1 MKKNSQLIAQH
12 SALCGGGHAM
22 KTLIYP
28 VLLIAMTVVG
38 AAVQA
43 QQPTKRYRIGYLW
56 ALSAS
61 SESARS
67 EVIRRSLGEFGYI
80 EGQNIAIEYRYSEGK
95 PDRAPELAADLVR
108 LKVDVI
114 VVAGGDTWIAAARKT
129 TKTIPIIMVGGG
141 LDPVEAGH
149 VQSLAHPG
157 GNVTGL
163 TILNTE
169 LSGKRL
175 ELLREINRKLSRVA
189 VLHDPAIP
197 SNIRE
202 LKDVQKAA
210 PAVGLTVQ
218 PWEVLGAA
226 GLDKTFGAMQ
236 KDPPDAVYVCQG
248 GILNDYRKLI
258 TEFAL
263 KSHLPSVY
271 SNLESVLSGGLI
283 YYGAERTDSYR
294 RVAWYVDKILKG
306 KKPTDLSV
314 EQPTKFELVINLKTA
329 KQIGLTIPPN
339 VLARADKVIR

>member
-43 QQPTKRYRIGYLW
+43 QQPTKRHRVGYLS

-80 EGQNIAIEYRYSEGK
+80 KGQNIAIEYRYSEGK

-169 LSGKRL
+169 LSVSDWSCSGK
-175 ELLREINRKLSRVA
+175 S
-189 VLHDPAIP
+189 
-197 SNIRE
+197 
-202 LKDVQKAA
+202 
-210 PAVGLTVQ
+210 TV
-218 PWEVLGAA
+218 
-226 GLDKTFGAMQ
+226 
-236 KDPPDAVYVCQG
+236 
-248 GILNDYRKLI
+248 N
-258 TEFAL
+258 
-263 KSHLPSVY
+263 
-271 SNLESVLSGGLI
+271 
-283 YYGAERTDSYR
+283 
-294 RVAWYVDKILKG
+294 
-306 KKPTDLSV
+306 
-314 EQPTKFELVINLKTA
+314 
-329 KQIGLTIPPN
+329 
-339 VLARADKVIR
+339 

>member
-1 MKKNSQLIAQH
+1 MSLSWREETLGLRRPGRPPRRFPSLW
-12 SALCGGGHAM
+12 SAA
-22 KTLIYP
+22 
-28 VLLIAMTVVG
+28 
-38 AAVQA
+38 
-43 QQPTKRYRIGYLW
+43 
-56 ALSAS
+56 
-61 SESARS
+61 
-67 EVIRRSLGEFGYI
+67 
-80 EGQNIAIEYRYSEGK
+80 
-95 PDRAPELAADLVR
+95 
-108 LKVDVI
+108 
-114 VVAGGDTWIAAARKT
+114 
-129 TKTIPIIMVGGG
+129 G

-175 ELLREINRKLSRVA
+175 ELLREINSKLSRVA

-271 SNLESVLSGGLI
+271 SNLESVL
-283 YYGAERTDSYR
+283 
-294 RVAWYVDKILKG
+294 
-306 KKPTDLSV
+306 
-314 EQPTKFELVINLKTA
+314 
-329 KQIGLTIPPN
+329 
-339 VLARADKVIR
+339 